1 MSQGFTPRLHDALIR
16 LTGQREAFASGAAL
30 LVAAEPTQLAADI
43 LSLPGIQ
50 QVTEWDVQS
59 QGERLATE
67 PVPIR
72 HAESEPTGLI
82 LIREPNILAD
92 RRAWQAILP
101 DLADH
106 LHPGGVL
113 IATTSLLPDAA
124 FINDALTGS
133 GLQML
138 PGSPYT
144 PVPVDTTGRDRYILI
159 YERPSLS

>member
-1 MSQGFTPRLHDALIR
+1 MSEGLTPRLRDALIR
-16 LTGQREAFASGAAL
+16 LTGQHQAFTSGAAL
-30 LVAAEPTQLAADI
+30 LIAAEPAQMAADI
-43 LSLPGIQ
+43 LNLPGIE
-50 QVTEWDVQS
+50 QVFEWDVQP

-67 PVPIR
+67 PPSIQR
-72 HAESEPTGLI
+72 NESEPPTLI

-106 LHPGGVL
+106 LHPDGVL

-124 FINDALTGS
+124 FINDTLADS
-133 GLQML
+133 GLQMM

-144 PVPVDTTGRDRYILI
+144 PVPVDSTGRDRYILI
-159 YERPSLS
+159 YERPAHG